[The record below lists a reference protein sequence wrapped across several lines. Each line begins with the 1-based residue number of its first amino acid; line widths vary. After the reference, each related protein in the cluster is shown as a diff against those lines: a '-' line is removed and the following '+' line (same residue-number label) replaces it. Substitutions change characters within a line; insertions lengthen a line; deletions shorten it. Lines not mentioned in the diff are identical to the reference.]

1 MIVFFY
7 ILALCY
13 ARGGVCVMEDCGQS
27 PVVAQY
33 RISSQLCSMTQVMEN
48 ITTGLGAYI
57 VVKDST
63 FVFDY
68 DLPIPCDN
76 QFGVG
81 CLENFND
88 ISIRVDNSIIIF
100 NTDVN
105 IRRIEFESGSLQLY
119 SDIHVQV
126 FVLDSQVQDFF
137 NSIIPNGKII
147 NYYEMNVKIPYGFE
161 YNVPSEIKFHRVPDT
176 QREIT
181 AFRTCPEYRPLE
193 NMFDSYCPDVPVIT
207 NLYLNTTTSSP
218 TCSSQTAQCPECNC
232 PVCQECQEC
241 QVCEVCQECPVCP
254 VCQECEVCEVC
265 QQCPECNCP
274 DCPQPVCP
282 QPEEP
287 SKTITITIGRNPN
300 NQVIATYDDESDD
313 KRGIVW
319 MNNEVLFVFQATYN
333 RYSIDGY
340 NKEWYYIKNGKY
352 YILPRY
358 LVMDIVM
365 IKTLSLSK
373 QFNLT
378 ELTYKSTSDGFYIL
392 YDDMT
397 FDIMVKKP
405 YDVFNFYTLNKD
417 GFTYKFTTFY
427 TKRYKIGDIFMA
439 KVIADVI

>member
-1 MIVFFY
+1 
-7 ILALCY
+7 
-13 ARGGVCVMEDCGQS
+13 
-27 PVVAQY
+27 
-33 RISSQLCSMTQVMEN
+33 
-48 ITTGLGAYI
+48 
-57 VVKDST
+57 
-63 FVFDY
+63 
-68 DLPIPCDN
+68 
-76 QFGVG
+76 
-81 CLENFND
+81 
-88 ISIRVDNSIIIF
+88 
-100 NTDVN
+100 
-105 IRRIEFESGSLQLY
+105 
-119 SDIHVQV
+119 
-126 FVLDSQVQDFF
+126 
-137 NSIIPNGKII
+137 
-147 NYYEMNVKIPYGFE
+147 MNVRIPYGFE

-193 NMFDSYCPDVPVIT
+193 NMFDNYCPGVPVIAD
-207 NLYLNTTTSSP
+207 LYLNTTTGSP
-218 TCSSQTAQCPECNC
+218 TCATYTTQCPECNC
-232 PVCQECQEC
+232 H
-241 QVCEVCQECPVCP
+241 CPDCPFCP
-254 VCQECEVCEVC
+254 VCQECEVC

-274 DCPQPVCP
+274 ECPQPVCP

-287 SKTITITIGRNPN
+287 SKTITIIIGRNSN
-300 NQVIATYDDESDD
+300 NQIIATYDDESDD

-319 MNNEVLFVFQATYN
+319 INNEVLFVFQATYN

-352 YILPRY
+352 YILPRH

-378 ELTYKSTSDGFYIL
+378 ELTYMSTSDGFYIL

-397 FDIMVKKP
+397 FDIIVKKP